1 MGAFARQIQ
10 VASDGIE
17 EQVRARHVA
26 AARAAL
32 ARAVEP
38 RSVPPATIR
47 VVDGKPGA
55 PLESVR
61 VPGKILFRLGV
72 LQEVAIFA
80 LAAARELSPV
90 KSGRYRE
97 SWGTLVDGQPRDA
110 AEGPIGPDAAVH
122 VVNTQPYARKIQL
135 RGAKFSG
142 VAPKIAD
149 RLANKIRAQFGEAS
163 FRVSV
168 AFVELPG
175 GYALKK
181 GLAAPSVNQNVRRT
195 GPSKYRRPQIVG
207 SAMRYPAVLIRQ
219 KRSFD

>member
-1 MGAFARQIQ
+1 MGAFAQQIQ
-10 VASDGIE
+10 VAIDGIE

-38 RSVPPATIR
+38 RALPPAIIR
-47 VVDGKPGA
+47 VVDGKIGA

-61 VPGKILFRLGV
+61 VPGVILFRLGL
-72 LQEVAIFA
+72 LQEVATFA
-80 LAAARELSPV
+80 LAAARDLSPV

-97 SWGTLVDGQPRDA
+97 SWVTLVDGKPRA
-110 AEGPIGPDAAVH
+110 VSEGPIGPDATVH
-122 VVNTQPYARKIQL
+122 VVNTQPYARKIQV
-135 RGAKFSG
+135 RGARFSG

-149 RLANKIRAQFGEAS
+149 RLANKIRAEFGTAA

-175 GYALKK
+175 GYVTRGRGK
-181 GLAAPSVNQNVRRT
+181 GAKRGGTNGKPL
-195 GPSKYRRPQIVG
+195 
-207 SAMRYPAVLIRQ
+207 RYPAVLIRQ

>member
-1 MGAFARQIQ
+1 MGAFAQQIQ
-10 VASDGIE
+10 VALDGIE
-17 EQVRARHVA
+17 EQVRALHVA

-32 ARAVEP
+32 ARAVAP
-38 RSVPPATIR
+38 RGVPPAIVR
-47 VVDGKPGA
+47 AVDGKVGA
-55 PLESVR
+55 ALESVR

-97 SWGTLVDGQPRDA
+97 SWGILVDGKPRDV
-110 AEGPIGPDAAVH
+110 AEGPVGPDAAVH
-122 VVNTQPYARKIQL
+122 VVNTQPYARKIQV
-135 RGAKFSG
+135 RGARFSG

-149 RLANKIRAQFGEAS
+149 RLANRIRAEFGTAA

-175 GYALKK
+175 GYAVRGRGK
-181 GLAAPSVNQNVRRT
+181 GAKRGGTAGKPL
-195 GPSKYRRPQIVG
+195 
-207 SAMRYPAVLIRQ
+207 RYPAVLIRQ